1 VLFEQSPK
9 CVVRTITDSGRQVNS
24 LPGALQNVAQISLS
38 PLPTPAIP
46 PLIKSPS
53 PILPDARY
61 RIAFPKPGDLLGTI
75 HQLLEYGRVI
85 LNLVR
90 LGY

>member
-1 VLFEQSPK
+1 MFPGHHQ
-9 CVVRTITDSGRQVNS
+9 CVVRTITDSERQVNS
-24 LPGALQNVAQISLS
+24 QPGALQIGARISLS
-38 PLPTPAIP
+38 PLPTPAIL
-46 PLIKSPS
+46 PLIESPS
-53 PILPDARY
+53 PTLPDARY

-90 LGY
+90 LGD

>member
-1 VLFEQSPK
+1 M
-9 CVVRTITDSGRQVNS
+9 
-24 LPGALQNVAQISLS
+24 AQISLNPLRTS
-38 PLPTPAIP
+38 APLP
-46 PLIKSPS
+46 LIERHSPT
-53 PILPDARY
+53 LPDARY
-61 RIAFPKPGDLLGTI
+61 KIALPKPGDLLGTI